1 MEINGNW
8 VGRNLHDEI
17 PGLNP
22 PAWPQL
28 IQRRGESAEPRKHVL
43 GDRGVHVVDTMA
55 YAQLQKSKSGFDTQ
69 TMDWPLRSPSVRR
82 EARYTLSQSETFL
95 VLFFPFP
102 ISSAR

>member
-55 YAQLQKSKSGFDTQ
+55 YAQLQ
-69 TMDWPLRSPSVRR
+69 
-82 EARYTLSQSETFL
+82 
-95 VLFFPFP
+95 
-102 ISSAR
+102 ISSRVALTPKRWTGRYEVPVYGAEPDTP